1 VIGIDFKL
9 NRRTKNSTSNK
20 RKGFGHDML
29 LFLFGPLALLV
40 LVRFT
45 GYQIFCHG
53 DPTDKE
59 RKRVVFLLSS
69 GALFYLLMIILV
81 AVTIE

>member
-1 VIGIDFKL
+1 MEKKVD
-9 NRRTKNSTSNK
+9 STDNK
-20 RKGFGHDML
+20 RKGLGHDILM
-29 LFLFGPLALLV
+29 FLFGPLAFLV

-45 GYQIFCHG
+45 GYQIFYHG

-69 GALFYLLMIILV
+69 GALFYLLIIILV
-81 AVTIE
+81 ALTIE